1 MKKIKKSTGL
11 TLALLIYVSATAAYF
26 LPRNTEISDTEKYVT
41 VAASYL
47 IVFVLWLVL
56 RKKEALQRKRFEEDN
71 INNID
76 YSLKKQN
83 KMKKLALFVCLLVVT
98 VAAQAQFEKGKWI
111 VNPSVTG
118 LELSHDTGTD
128 KTSFGLEAKGGAF
141 LLDNVALLVHAGASW
156 NTGGSDIDVYTL
168 GVGGRYYFD
177 KVGVFLGADVNVDRW
192 DWGHD
197 LDDTKFSF
205 GLEAGYAFFLTR
217 TVTIEPAAYWNIND
231 DRSKFGL
238 KVGFGFY
245 F

>member
-71 INNID
+71 KHID

-111 VNPSVTG
+111 LNPSITG
-118 LELSHDTGTD
+118 LEFSHDTGTD

-141 LLDNVALLVHAGASW
+141 LLDNIALLVHAGAAW
-156 NTGGSDIDVYTL
+156 NTGGSDLDVYTL
-168 GVGGRYYFD
+168 DVGGRYYFD
-177 KVGVFLGADVNVDRW
+177 KIGVYLGADVNVDRW

-205 GLEAGYAFFLTR
+205 GLEAGYAF
-217 TVTIEPAAYWNIND
+217 
-231 DRSKFGL
+231 S
-238 KVGFGFY
+238 
-245 F
+245 

>member
-1 MKKIKKSTGL
+1 
-11 TLALLIYVSATAAYF
+11 
-26 LPRNTEISDTEKYVT
+26 
-41 VAASYL
+41 
-47 IVFVLWLVL
+47 
-56 RKKEALQRKRFEEDN
+56 
-71 INNID
+71 
-76 YSLKKQN
+76 
-83 KMKKLALFVCLLVVT
+83 MKKLALFVCLLVVT

-111 VNPSVTG
+111 LNPSITG
-118 LELSHDTGTD
+118 LEFSHDTGTD

-141 LLDNVALLVHAGASW
+141 LLDTRAMLSHELY
-156 NTGGSDIDVYTL
+156 VYTL

-177 KVGVFLGADVNVDRW
+177 KIGVYLGADVNVDRW

>member
-1 MKKIKKSTGL
+1 
-11 TLALLIYVSATAAYF
+11 
-26 LPRNTEISDTEKYVT
+26 
-41 VAASYL
+41 
-47 IVFVLWLVL
+47 
-56 RKKEALQRKRFEEDN
+56 
-71 INNID
+71 
-76 YSLKKQN
+76 
-83 KMKKLALFVCLLVVT
+83 MKKLALFVCLLVVT

-111 VNPSVTG
+111 LNPSITG
-118 LELSHDTGTD
+118 LEFSHDTGTD

-141 LLDNVALLVHAGASW
+141 LLDNIALLVHAGAAW
-156 NTGGSDIDVYTL
+156 NTGGSDLDVYTL

-177 KVGVFLGADVNVDRW
+177 KIGVYLGADVNVDRW
-192 DWGHD
+192 NWGHD

-217 TVTIEPAAYWNIND
+217 TVTIEPAAYWNVNS